1 MHNPIGIY
9 LLTDWH
15 HRNVASAEE
24 YKHHITSSRQ
34 TMSLESMMISN
45 ESKYYLIVRDG
56 YSPVIL
62 GRKIEGQQERD
73 RERERE
79 REREPR
85 GTHPYRGQYI
95 HSG

>member
-1 MHNPIGIY
+1 
-9 LLTDWH
+9 
-15 HRNVASAEE
+15 
-24 YKHHITSSRQ
+24 
-34 TMSLESMMISN
+34 MSLESMMISN

-79 REREPR
+79 RERERAEGYPSVQR
-85 GTHPYRGQYI
+85 TI
-95 HSG
+95 HT

>member
-1 MHNPIGIY
+1 
-9 LLTDWH
+9 
-15 HRNVASAEE
+15 
-24 YKHHITSSRQ
+24 
-34 TMSLESMMISN
+34 MSLESMMISN

-79 REREPR
+79 GELTGERDFKFTR
-85 GTHPYRGQYI
+85 GGCLNYI
-95 HSG
+95 RCIPHTVAFYPLTFGRRLG